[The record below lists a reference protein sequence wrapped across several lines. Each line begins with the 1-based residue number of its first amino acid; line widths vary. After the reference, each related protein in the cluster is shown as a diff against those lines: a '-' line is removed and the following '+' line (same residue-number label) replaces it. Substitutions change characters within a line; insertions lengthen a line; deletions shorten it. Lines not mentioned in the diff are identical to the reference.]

1 MKQSFW
7 ETTFGWQPDPQERTL
22 PGQEEKCE
30 LLGPVGIAMQ
40 LLLGAMSF
48 SSLFAK
54 RYFEFPKR
62 SMRIFLLDISKQA
75 GSAFWNHMLNTFFAI
90 YLEKALSRGDGCDWY
105 FLNFVSE
112 IVFVL
117 FFSYLLHSAIVYFA
131 EKNDI
136 LVLQSGVYLSVH
148 DAQYLY
154 LYSYEDLDKHINYKV
169 WTIQFLVWLIIS
181 TLAKII

>member
-1 MKQSFW
+1 M
-7 ETTFGWQPDPQERTL
+7 
-22 PGQEEKCE
+22 
-30 LLGPVGIAMQ
+30 
-40 LLLGAMSF
+40 
-48 SSLFAK
+48 
-54 RYFEFPKR
+54 
-62 SMRIFLLDISKQA
+62 
-75 GSAFWNHMLNTFFAI
+75 FAI

-112 IVFVL
+112 IIFVL

-154 LYSYEDLDKHINYKV
+154 LYSYEDLDKHINYRV
-169 WTIQFLVWLIIS
+169 WTIQFIVWLIIS
-181 TLAKII
+181 TLAKIIQFAIEVSFAGTLIDGAMNLLKPLNGSMTLKIFVVVIVIPVVLNSI